1 MRKALF
7 EGKFLRLMDD
17 DGWEFA
23 ERTTG
28 AGVVCVV
35 AVDGQHVILVEEFR
49 PAVQAPVISFPAG
62 LIDRAGAGETQETA
76 IEAALRELRE
86 ETGFAARS
94 IEEVANG
101 PISAGMTTERVTF
114 FLAQDLQA
122 GRQMLDAG
130 EDIKVHRVPL
140 KQLSSFFDACSSRG
154 AEIDLKIFA
163 GLHFVTTR
171 GLMAGLPPWLGGWR
185 AHVAKMQR
193 RKFRD
198 AYGSAALPRSP
209 SRALRADDENDAA
222 EWEHGKRSNADDPLA
237 RLGKVLNWAGLTIG
251 FAAGAWVVVCIATLL
266 GAFGSYTDTFGLIF
280 LAVVGAVIGFV
291 GWLAGRTAFYILAG
305 R

>member
-1 MRKALF
+1 MKKALF

-35 AVDGQHVILVEEFR
+35 AVDGQHVLLVEEFR

-86 ETGFAARS
+86 ETGYTARS
-94 IEEVANG
+94 IEEVAIG
-101 PISAGMTTERVTF
+101 PISAGMTTERLTF

-122 GRQMLDAG
+122 GRQMLDAD

-140 KQLSSFFDACSSRG
+140 KQLSTFLDECSSRG

-185 AHVAKMQR
+185 ARVAKMQQ

-198 AYGSAALPRSP
+198 AFGSTTQPRIP
-209 SRALRADDENDAA
+209 SRALRARDAMEQGLA
-222 EWEHGKRSNADDPLA
+222 RRSYADDPLA
-237 RLGKVLNWAGLTIG
+237 RLGKVLNWVGLAVG
-251 FAAGAWVVVCIATLL
+251 FVAGAWVVVCIATLL

-291 GWLAGRTAFYILAG
+291 GWLAGRTALYILAG